1 MHQLPAQLT
10 SHPLGISALNR
21 GCRTLQSTTCVPLQE
36 LVLPPAMW
44 YPRPWVYSEP
54 VHYLL
59 RLGHRALS
67 CSSSSSLCPS
77 AAVHSTLPSYPRSGH
92 ILNSCLLLLLT
103 IFEGK
108 DSIIL
113 FSADSKA
120 FTNQNAFTTTVSMGG
135 EDDNE
140 YHYFTDEKMEVPR
153 TGVSSH
159 TDGEFGPLSP
169 GSLLSPSLPAG
180 LSTL

>member
-1 MHQLPAQLT
+1 
-10 SHPLGISALNR
+10 
-21 GCRTLQSTTCVPLQE
+21 
-36 LVLPPAMW
+36 MW

-54 VHYLL
+54 VHHLL
-59 RLGHRALS
+59 RLGHRALT
-67 CSSSSSLCPS
+67 CSSSSSLCLS
-77 AAVHSTLPSYPRSGH
+77 APVHRTLPSYPRSGH

-135 EDDNE
+135 QDDNE
-140 YHYFTDEKMEVPR
+140 YDHFTDEKMEVPR

-159 TDGEFGPLSP
+159 TAGELRPLSP
-169 GSLLSPSLPAG
+169 RSLLSPSLPQG
-180 LSTL
+180 